1 MLKNKAEMWEDA
13 ILTMNAKIEKRKMQ
27 NKKIDSLT
35 KRLENAKHLASDSR
49 FHLSKEQKYQPTF
62 SEAIMDRVNG
72 KHMIGPKRTQMNTY
86 PYPDRLPIFLRDNG
100 LLSDLEGVDDSE
112 YTKIVNDFSSDK

>member
-1 MLKNKAEMWEDA
+1 MLKDKAELWENA
-13 ILTMNAKIEKRKMQ
+13 IRTMNAKIEKRKMA

-35 KRLENAKHLASDSR
+35 KRVENGKYLLSDSR
-49 FHLSKEQKYQPTF
+49 FHLSKMEKYQPTF

-72 KHMIGPKRTQMNTY
+72 KHMIGPKRTRMNTY
-86 PYPDRLPIFLRDNG
+86 PYPDRLPIFFRDNG

-112 YTKIVNDFSSDK
+112 YTKIVNDFSSNK